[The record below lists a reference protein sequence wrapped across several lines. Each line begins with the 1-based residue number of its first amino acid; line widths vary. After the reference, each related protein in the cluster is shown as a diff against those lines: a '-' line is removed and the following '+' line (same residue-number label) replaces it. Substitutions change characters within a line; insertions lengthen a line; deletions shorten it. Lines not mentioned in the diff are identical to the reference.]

1 MRLTER
7 FLVVDIETVPLAAS
21 LNMNYP
27 ATDRF
32 PPANYKSDEAIAKW
46 RATDRKKWETDLAKT
61 CSLNPRL
68 GRVLCLGTSA
78 GSYLMPDEADEGKL
92 LELFWHHAAEA
103 EQIVTWNGAWDLRFI
118 LIRSLFHGVTPTVAP
133 AVLREWFRKYQ
144 TEAHLD
150 CKAVLLN
157 WDVRIAGEGLDEW
170 ATFLGVPGKIGGISG
185 ADVFP
190 LYEGGQYAEI
200 LAYCE
205 QDVAATQAIY
215 ERIRHYF

>member
-1 MRLTER
+1 MRLTDR
-7 FLVVDIETVPLAAS
+7 YLVVDIETVPLAAS

-27 ATDRF
+27 AADRF

-46 RATDRKKWETDLAKT
+46 RATDRNKWEADLAKT

-68 GRVLCLGTSA
+68 GRVLCVGTSA
-78 GSYLMPDEADEGKL
+78 GSYLMPDEADEKKL
-92 LELFWHHAAEA
+92 LELFWEHVVRA

-118 LIRSLFHGVTPTVAP
+118 VIRSLFHGISPMVPQATV
-133 AVLREWFRKYQ
+133 REWFRKYQ
-144 TEAHLD
+144 TEAHFD

-170 ATFLGVPGKIGGISG
+170 SKFLGVPGKLGGISA

-200 LAYCE
+200 LEYCE
-205 QDVAATQAIY
+205 QDVAATKAIY